1 MTGSL
6 EPASQ
11 RQMIMRWLDDI
22 EDRFRQRHPVLMF
35 AFEAVAFGAMMA
47 MFLIL
52 LVLVADLP

>member
-6 EPASQ
+6 KLNHP
-11 RQMIMRWLDDI
+11 RQMIMRWFEDM
-22 EDRFRQRHPVLMF
+22 EDRFRQSHPVLMF
-35 AFEAVAFGAMMA
+35 AFEAIAFGAMMA